1 MAEQLRDK
9 VTVGVAWSVAEK
21 LGSMLMQMVV
31 SIVVA
36 RMLMPEDFG
45 VLAILTFFTAL
56 MVVVVDSGFSQT
68 LIRKTEPTENDYKS
82 VFVFNVVTSLVLYA
96 VMTAVSPAIAAY

>member
-9 VTVGVAWSVAEK
+9 VTRGVAWSIAEK
-21 LGSMLMQMVV
+21 VGSMLLQMVV

-36 RMLMPEDFG
+36 RLLMPEDFG

-56 MVVVVDSGFSQT
+56 GVVFVDSGFSQT
-68 LIRKTEPTENDYKS
+68 LIRKSNPTDDHYKT
-82 VFVFNVVTSLVLYA
+82 VLVFNIVVSAALYA
-96 VMTAVSPAIAAY
+96 IFVALSPTLAA